1 MTWSCE
7 DSVEKSAFN
16 AIFVDVMREMS
27 SWGEFHLLT
36 TKNNGENPRRGIQV
50 SYMLMEQR
58 TDMGRRNKCRTGR
71 KRPWSR
77 ATLSTDVAAY
87 FRVTVLLFSLGF
99 NVIVSA
105 CADVRVRMTSGMPSV
120 FVSEATGGANGVA
133 GGGEQW

>member
-1 MTWSCE
+1 
-7 DSVEKSAFN
+7 
-16 AIFVDVMREMS
+16 MREML

-58 TDMGRRNKCRTGR
+58 TDMGRSNKVQNRTKKAMVESNAVNECGC
-71 KRPWSR
+71 
-77 ATLSTDVAAY
+77 
-87 FRVTVLLFSLGF
+87 LLPGYCSFVFFGLQCQ
-99 NVIVSA
+99 VSA

-120 FVSEATGGANGVA
+120 FVSEATGGAKGVA